1 MIRVRIKRKKNGN
14 ISSFQMSGHAEFAE
28 YGQDIVCAG
37 ASAVSF
43 GTVNAIMQVAGVEP
57 EIRQSERGLLEC
69 KIPSHLSE
77 EQATKVQILLEG
89 MVVSL
94 ETIEREYGEFIHI
107 TFE

>member
-43 GTVNAIMQVAGVEP
+43 GTVNAIMQVAGLNPKSASPKE
-57 EIRQSERGLLEC
+57 
-69 KIPSHLSE
+69 
-77 EQATKVQILLEG
+77 AFG
-89 MVVSL
+89 MQNPFASFGR
-94 ETIEREYGEFIHI
+94 TGDKSADSA
-107 TFE
+107 